1 MNKIYQRNV
10 TIPLLLSCLLVA
22 TISACSTTKTATD
35 APSSTET
42 NGKVPVAENAQST
55 QDDAQ
60 SDVRKKQLEADIRA
74 REQRNKI
81 AGDPEKRTE
90 ADLASQVR
98 SKLEAN
104 IPDGKLTV
112 EAKNADLTI
121 SGVVKTQ
128 AQLDKI
134 KPLAMQIKG
143 VKNVMVKAVIAP

>member
-134 KPLAMQIKG
+134 EPLAKQIKG
-143 VKNVMVKAVIAP
+143 VKSVKVKAVMAP

>member
-121 SGVVKTQ
+121 SGVVKTK

-134 KPLAMQIKG
+134 EPLAKQIKG
-143 VKNVMVKAVIAP
+143 VEKVIVKAVMAP